1 MLSLPYSNLPA
12 VSMETNSLSD
22 GTLMLVPLTRSTLIL
37 TKDLTEI
44 SNRSLKEAPTTVLT
58 PFRLLPVSPFTEFK
72 F

>member
-58 PFRLLPVSPFTEFK
+58 PSRLLPVSPFTEFK